1 MRNWQGGSGEY
12 YRRAAFL
19 TFCANV
25 AASHPVAFVFGAT
38 SVHPDPANSGEPRVS
53 LGELMENWVLDC
65 ILLIASMHAR
75 TVTLRWQ

>member
-1 MRNWQGGSGEY
+1 M
-12 YRRAAFL
+12 

-75 TVTLRWQ
+75 LHCVGSNMLLLIQLT